1 MANFPSIT
9 PSYGQV
15 KNSNPNFLE
24 TKYGD
29 GYSSRLVFGLNQNLK
44 RYDLAWNNL
53 SESNSDTI
61 ETFLDARGGSESFTF
76 TPAGESSG
84 TYICR
89 SWRKTINYLNRAS
102 INATFEQVA
111 EP

>member
-29 GYSSRLVFGLNQNLK
+29 GYSSRVVFVLKQNKNYPLV
-44 RYDLAWNNL
+44 
-53 SESNSDTI
+53 
-61 ETFLDARGGSESFTF
+61 SF
-76 TPAGESSG
+76 E
-84 TYICR
+84 CE
-89 SWRKTINYLNRAS
+89 KNR
-102 INATFEQVA
+102 
-111 EP
+111 